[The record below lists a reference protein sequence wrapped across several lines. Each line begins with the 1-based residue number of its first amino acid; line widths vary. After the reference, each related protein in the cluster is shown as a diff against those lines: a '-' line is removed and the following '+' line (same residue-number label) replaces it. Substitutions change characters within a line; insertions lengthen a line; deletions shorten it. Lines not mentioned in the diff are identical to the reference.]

1 MTARHTLGSLLRR
14 ARAEGYAVPAFNV
27 VDEATMA
34 AVLDTAASAGSP
46 VVVQTSARTAAFW
59 GAAPLRAAFEARRA
73 ASGVA
78 AVLHL
83 DHCTDAD
90 QVLDC
95 VRAGWESALFDVS
108 DRPFAEAVA
117 DTRRVV
123 AEAAGHGAEIE
134 GEFERIARIGETTP
148 VVAAASYDRSREFV
162 AATGVLCL
170 SPDLGTRHG
179 HYDADPPIRLDL
191 ARRLAGTVPVVLHG
205 GSGLSAAALAATVA
219 AGVSKINF
227 SSAVKTE
234 YLATVR
240 DLAGSAEEPLDLPR
254 ALRAR
259 VGAVCDTYIRRSGSR
274 GRQT

>member
-1 MTARHTLGSLLRR
+1 MTAGHSLGALLRQ
-14 ARAEGYAVPAFNV
+14 ARAGGYAVPAFNV

-34 AVLDTAASAGSP
+34 AVLDTAAAVGSP

-59 GAAPLRAAFEARRA
+59 GPTALRAVFEARRA
-73 ASGVA
+73 ESGVA

-83 DHCTDAD
+83 DHCADAGL
-90 QVLDC
+90 VLDC

-117 DTRRVV
+117 ATRRVV
-123 AEAAGHGAEIE
+123 VEAAGHGAEIE
-134 GEFERIARIGETTP
+134 GEFERIAAIGETAP
-148 VVAAASYDRSREFV
+148 MEAAASFERSREFV
-162 AATGVLCL
+162 SVTGVACL

-179 HYDADPPIRLDL
+179 CYDTDPPIRLAL
-191 ARRLAGTVPVVLHG
+191 ARRLAGSVPVVLHG
-205 GSGLSAAALAATVA
+205 GSGLSAEALAAAVS

-227 SSAVKTE
+227 SSAVKAE

-240 DLAGSAEEPLDLPR
+240 DLAGSAGEPLDLPR

-259 VGAVCDTYIRRSGSR
+259 VGAVCDTYIRRSGSH
-274 GRQT
+274 GRRA

>member
-1 MTARHTLGSLLRR
+1 MTVRHTLGALLRR
-14 ARAEGYAVPAFNV
+14 ARAQGYAVPAFNV

-34 AVLDTAASAGSP
+34 AVLDTAAAIGSP

-59 GAAPLRAAFEARRA
+59 GVTALRAVFEARRA

-83 DHCTDAD
+83 DHCADAA

-117 DTRRVV
+117 ATRQVV
-123 AEAAGHGAEIE
+123 AEAARHGAEIE
-134 GEFERIARIGETTP
+134 GEFERIAAIGEATP
-148 VVAAASYDRSREFV
+148 AGAAVSFERSREFV
-162 AATGVLCL
+162 AATGVACL

-179 HYDADPPIRLDL
+179 CYDADPPIRLAL
-191 ARRLAGTVPVVLHG
+191 ARRLAATVPVVLHG
-205 GSGLSAAALAATVA
+205 GSGLSAAALAGAVA

-227 SSAVKTE
+227 SSAVKAE

-240 DLAGSAEEPLDLPR
+240 DVAGSAGEPLDLPR
-254 ALRAR
+254 ALRTR
-259 VGAVCDTYIRRSGSR
+259 VGAVCDTYIRRSGSQ
-274 GRQT
+274 GRQL

>member
-1 MTARHTLGSLLRR
+1 MTAGHTLGSLLRQ
-14 ARAEGYAVPAFNV
+14 ARAQGYAVPAFNV

-34 AVLDTAASAGSP
+34 AVLDTAAEAGSP
-46 VVVQTSARTAAFW
+46 VIVQTSARTAAFW

-83 DHCTDAD
+83 DHCTDAG

-108 DRPFAEAVA
+108 DRPFTEAVTA
-117 DTRRVV
+117 TRRVV

-134 GEFERIARIGETTP
+134 GEFERIARIGEVTP
-148 VVAAASYDRSREFV
+148 AAAAASYDRSRQFV
-162 AATGVLCL
+162 AETGVLCL

-179 HYDADPPIRLDL
+179 CYDADPPIRLDL
-191 ARRLAGTVPVVLHG
+191 ARRLAATVPVVLHG

-227 SSAVKTE
+227 SSAVKAE

-240 DLAGSAEEPLDLPR
+240 DLAGSAGEPLDLPR

-259 VGAVCDTYIRRSGSR
+259 VGAVCATYIHRSGSQ
-274 GRQT
+274 GRHS